1 MKVKR
6 SIFSLHSIII
16 ILLSLSSI
24 GCNSIEYR
32 VQEPI
37 KGQEIN
43 QSLVGFVVFDD
54 LKFDSKDPNSPS
66 LEFHTIMPRDYV
78 IFDFQTKQPESSVVL
93 DKKNPKFVE
102 EDGEKVSYGKSL
114 DLTGE
119 AAFLIDSK
127 KEYYLGYLQ
136 WERFCNF
143 CNNPVRAKL
152 SLEPQKSFSTLK
164 IKGKPGEIVF
174 LGVYTVAMK
183 REKKETTLGSFFSLS
198 SDSPNIISEFD
209 RIQPDSPIWK
219 KEFNLFASYIFD
231 NEHGFSERSAE
242 IAFLKKVI
250 EAQKKGYWKELAE
263 KRLREILVTKN

>member
-1 MKVKR
+1 M
-6 SIFSLHSIII
+6 II
-16 ILLSLSSI
+16 ILLSLSSY
-24 GCNSIEYR
+24 GCNTIEYR

-37 KGQEIN
+37 KGQDIN

-54 LKFDSKDPNSPS
+54 LKFDSKDPSSPS
-66 LEFHTIMPRDYV
+66 LEFYTIMPKDYV
-78 IFDFQTKQPESSVVL
+78 IFDYQTKQPEASLVL

-102 EDGEKVSYGKSL
+102 EDGEKISYGKSL
-114 DLTGE
+114 DLTWD

-152 SLEPQKSFSTLK
+152 NLEPKKSFSTLK

-183 REKKETTLGSFFSLS
+183 REKKDTTLGSLFSLS
-198 SDSPNIISEFD
+198 SDGPNIISEFE

-219 KEFNLFASYIFD
+219 KELNLLASPAFD
-231 NEHGFSERSAE
+231 NEHGFNERSAE
-242 IAFLKKVI
+242 IAFLKRVI
-250 EAQKKGYWKELAE
+250 KAQKKGYWKEKAE
-263 KRLREILVTKN
+263 KQLKEILVSKN